1 MTINDYISP
10 MHAIYRKNYQC
21 VAERIPPRIPV
32 IKPTSFI
39 GNNQRREN
47 KKVQGNEL
55 NPNLGHRSQPRGKP
69 VDSQC
74 VVNLITYLLGNSL
87 IAVAL

>member
-1 MTINDYISP
+1 MTINDSISS

-21 VAERIPPRIPV
+21 VAERIPV